1 MGLGKFTTP
10 INNAPTQGDASFAYG
25 FGLAADYRIIAG
37 FSAGIAPQII
47 YNVAYKQYP
56 GQLTPPAATSQTD
69 YMLRL
74 AYTFPVVETIG
85 LYLEALPGYS
95 NISQPG
101 GTAATGFVFAFGGG
115 ADLEI
120 GNRIFATLG
129 GGYELGYQSITIAGD
144 KFDTR
149 TRYVRVNLGA
159 GVRF

>member
-10 INNAPTQGDASFAYG
+10 INNAPNQGDASFAYG

-56 GQLTPPAATSQTD
+56 GQLTPPPATSQTD

-74 AYTFPVVETIG
+74 AYTFPVLETVG
-85 LYLEALPGYS
+85 LYVEALPGYS
-95 NISQPG
+95 SIGQPG

-115 ADLEI
+115 ADMEI

-129 GGYELGYQSITIAGD
+129 AGYELGFQSITIASD